1 MRSSILFTLFWI
13 LAYTPV
19 SAQLL
24 PNMGGQRAGLSALS
38 FLKND
43 MSPRAL
49 AMGGTATALPGDAYN
64 ARNNPA
70 GLATLEKYH
79 LAISNLSPGAGFQ
92 QSFISSVHK
101 LKNEASLAFSLNS
114 MYTGSMKV
122 RTEFQPDGTGEFFAL
137 NNTAV
142 GVSYATRLSDMF
154 SLGITMN
161 YLYEA
166 MASYRNHTVAADI
179 GFLYHTDFKDLRF
192 AVLVQ
197 NFGGNSALSGS
208 GLKSSFNRTTVD
220 LSEYTVPTV
229 FKMGF
234 SMVPIKD
241 EHRELTVSA
250 ELNHPNDN
258 AENLRFGLC
267 YAHKK
272 LIEVMAGYKLGVQGQ
287 SWPSGGIAFK
297 SRAGVHPLKFY
308 YAVNPTNHLGTWHM
322 FGIAMQYNND
332 QR

>member
-1 MRSSILFTLFWI
+1 MSSMAI
-13 LAYTPV
+13 
-19 SAQLL
+19 AQLL

-49 AMGGTATALPGDAYN
+49 AMGGAATALPGDAFN

-70 GLATLEKYH
+70 GLATLEKYN
-79 LAISNLSPGAGFQ
+79 LALSNLSPGAGFQ

-101 LKNEASLAFSLNS
+101 LKNEASLAFSINS

-122 RTEFQPDGTGEFFAL
+122 RTEFQPDGTGEYFAL
-137 NNTAV
+137 NNTAA
-142 GVSYATRLSDMF
+142 GISYATRLSDMF

-166 MASYRNHTVAADI
+166 VADYRNHTVAADI

-197 NFGGNSALSGS
+197 NFGGNSSLSGS
-208 GLKSSFNRTTVD
+208 SLQSNYNRSGVV
-220 LSEYTVPTV
+220 LSDYTVPTV
-229 FKMGF
+229 FKMGC
-234 SMVPIKD
+234 SMIPVKD
-241 EHRELTVSA
+241 ETRELTVSA

-258 AENLRFGLC
+258 AENLRFGVC
-267 YAHKK
+267 YAHRKV
-272 LIEVMAGYKLGVQGQ
+272 LEIMAGYKLGVQGQ
-287 SWPSGGIAFK
+287 SLPTAGIAFK

-308 YAVNPTNHLGTWHM
+308 YSVNPTQSLGTWHM
-322 FGIAMQYNND
+322 FGFSVQQNND
-332 QR
+332 KR

>member
-1 MRSSILFTLFWI
+1 MRFGQLIAFIFLFASNPLF
-13 LAYTPV
+13 
-19 SAQLL
+19 AQLL

-49 AMGGTATALPGDAYN
+49 AMGGAATALPGDAFS

-70 GLATLEKYH
+70 GLAALEKYQ
-79 LAISNLSPGAGFQ
+79 LALSNLSPGSGFQ
-92 QSFISSVHK
+92 QSYISSIHK

-179 GFLYHTDFKDLRF
+179 GFLYKTDFKDLRF

-208 GLKSSFNRTTVD
+208 GLKSTFNRTQVD

-234 SMVPIKD
+234 SMVPLKD
-241 EHRELTVSA
+241 ENRELTVSA

-258 AENLRFGLC
+258 AEHLRFGLC

-272 LIEVMAGYKLGVQGQ
+272 MLEVMAGYKLGVQGQ
-287 SWPSGGIAFK
+287 SWPTGGIAFK

-308 YAVNPTNHLGTWHM
+308 YAVNPTNNLGTWHM
-322 FGIAMQYNND
+322 FGISMQYNND
-332 QR
+332 KR